1 MGVQFDETRWPVLV
15 AVFEGEHDERTIEQ
29 FERAMDGYYARRTPF
44 VTVYHIVDYKSADAR
59 FVKPAA
65 QWYASRREAV
75 QGLEAGMALV
85 IPSDTF
91 RFILSSI
98 LVVARL
104 PKHYEVVTSVEA
116 GVAWAQKRIAEFG
129 RGPAVASAR

>member
-1 MGVQFDETRWPVLV
+1 MGVRFDETRWPVLV
-15 AVFEGEHDERTIEQ
+15 AVFEGDHDEETIEQ
-29 FERAMDGYYARRTPF
+29 FKSTLDGYYARRTPF
-44 VTVYHIVDYKSADAR
+44 VTVYHIVDYKSSDAR

-104 PKHYEVVTSVEA
+104 PKHYEVVTSVA
-116 GVAWAQKRIAEFG
+116 SGVDWAERRMAEFA
-129 RGPAVASAR
+129 RSAAKQATR

>member
-1 MGVQFDETRWPVLV
+1 MGVRFDESRWPVVV
-15 AVFEGEHDERTIEQ
+15 AVFEGEHDEGTIEQ
-29 FERAMDGYYARRTPF
+29 FTRTLDGYYARKTPF
-44 VTVYHIVDYKSADAR
+44 VTVYHIVDYRSGDAR

-65 QWYASRREAV
+65 QWYGSRRDSI
-75 QGLEAGMALV
+75 QGLEAGMAIV

-98 LVVARL
+98 MVVARL

-116 GVAWAQKRIAEFG
+116 GLAWAEKRIADF
-129 RGPAVASAR
+129 RRQAQKTA